1 MALSA
6 NREVNHYVDQEL
18 RTVAVAA
25 STRVYKGALIEWG
38 PTGYARPVT
47 GAGQFVGLAYEE
59 GDNSNGDDGDVS
71 VRVYTMGDFG
81 LPLAGAVQGSVGA
94 AVYASDDATLT
105 LDSDAATFV
114 GYVQGLESA
123 GNIVLRLAGDGPA
136 RMSPIDHRTANFGV
150 SARQSG
156 TTFTNAGA
164 GGTITATLPQSAA
177 KGTTFAFVC
186 MADQALRIAP
196 GTGGGIY
203 IKGAKQADN
212 KYVSITD
219 IGDFVHLIAD
229 GSGDW
234 VAAASIGGADA
245 DISVEA

>member
-18 RTVAVAA
+18 RTVALAA
-25 STRVYKGALIEWG
+25 STRVYKGALSEGG

-47 GAGQFVGLAYEE
+47 GAGQCVGLAYEE
-59 GDNSNGDDGDVS
+59 GDNSGGDDGDVS

-150 SARQSG
+150 SGGSRGRRLPMRGRAGRSLRRFLSLRRRGRRLRLCAWPTRRCASHRERLAGFTSRARSRR
-156 TTFTNAGA
+156 TTSMCPSLTS
-164 GGTITATLPQSAA
+164 ATL
-177 KGTTFAFVC
+177 F
-186 MADQALRIAP
+186 I
-196 GTGGGIY
+196 
-203 IKGAKQADN
+203 
-212 KYVSITD
+212 
-219 IGDFVHLIAD
+219 
-229 GSGDW
+229 
-234 VAAASIGGADA
+234 
-245 DISVEA
+245 